1 MGDSNGTN
9 RRTVLRTVGSLGLAC
24 PFVSSAGAREGA
36 NSDGPDWSGRVGRPN
51 RSDDATR
58 PERPDRTA
66 AEDRPKRSPRQ
77 SPEAR
82 ARALANRPGRYLAV
96 VDRIV
101 DGRHAV
107 LLLEDGDDVV
117 EQLVVSPDELPAV
130 EGGDVL
136 LVTLT
141 DDGDELE
148 SVRRLEGE
156 TERRRRANRERFDSL
171 SEDCC

>member
-9 RRTVLRTVGSLGLAC
+9 RRTVLRTVGSLSLAG

-36 NSDGPDWSGRVGRPN
+36 VSDGPHWSGRVGRPD
-51 RSDDATR
+51 RADSAAR
-58 PERPDRTA
+58 HERPDRTA
-66 AEDRPKRSPRQ
+66 DEDRPERSPRQ
-77 SPEAR
+77 FPEAR
-82 ARALANRPGRYLAV
+82 ARALANRPGQYVAV

-117 EQLVVSPDELPAV
+117 EQLVVSPDELPDV
-130 EGGDVL
+130 EAGDVL
-136 LVTLT
+136 LATLT

-148 SVRRLEGE
+148 SARRLEGE

-171 SEDCC
+171 TEDCC